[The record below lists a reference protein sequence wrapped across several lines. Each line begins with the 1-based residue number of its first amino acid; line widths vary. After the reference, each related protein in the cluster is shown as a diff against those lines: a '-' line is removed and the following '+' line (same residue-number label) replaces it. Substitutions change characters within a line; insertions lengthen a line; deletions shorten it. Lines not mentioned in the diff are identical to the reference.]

1 MRASR
6 GARLVDPTV
15 LARIDDLELIAR
27 GVVDGVTNGLHA
39 SPHLGRSVDFAEHRA
54 YTPGDDIRLIDWRA
68 FARTDRLYVKEFEAD
83 SNANFLLLLDVSRS
97 MDYGSSG
104 ITKLHYGRCLAA
116 CLAYLAGQ
124 QRDRV
129 GLITFSDRVVDYV
142 PPAAKHRDVVLHTL
156 ERVTAAGG
164 GGLTE
169 PMIAAADACRRR
181 GVAVLIS
188 DLYED
193 PEVALEALRRLGHR
207 AGNVIVFHLL
217 DPAERSFPFDGAA
230 TYEDLEGSAA
240 LPVVASEVRE
250 QYRSLI
256 EEHIATLTRRFG
268 EHGIDYLLAETNAPL
283 DGVLVRYLTRR
294 QRLNRVRRRW
304 VSSS

>member
-1 MRASR
+1 MRATR
-6 GARLVDPTV
+6 GARLVDPDV
-15 LARIDDLELIAR
+15 LARIDDLELIAS
-27 GVVDGVTNGLHA
+27 GVVQGVSNGLHA

-54 YTPGDDIRLIDWRA
+54 YMPGDDIRLIDWRV
-68 FARTDRLYVKEFEAD
+68 FARTDRLYVKQFEAD
-83 SNANFLLLLDVSRS
+83 SNANFLVLLDVSRS
-97 MDYGSSG
+97 MDYGSGG

-129 GLITFSDRVVDYV
+129 GLITFSDRVIDYV
-142 PPAAKHRDVVLHTL
+142 PPAAKHKDVVLRTL
-156 ERVTAAGG
+156 ENVTASGG
-164 GGLTE
+164 GGLAE
-169 PMIAAADACRRR
+169 PMVAAADACRRR

-207 AGNVIVFHLL
+207 AGDVIVFHVL

-230 TYEDLEGSAA
+230 TYENLEGDES

-250 QYRSLI
+250 QYRKLI
-256 EEHIATLTRRFG
+256 EEHIATLKQRLG
-268 EHGIDYLLAETNAPL
+268 GHGIDYLLTETSAPL
-283 DGVLVRYLTRR
+283 DDVLVRYLTRR